1 MQELESEAPAI
12 CKIINNLNNL
22 FLISLRSN
30 DFFQQLL
37 RQSTPCRG
45 KEYGKAVKLS
55 FKTNNYENKYI

>member
-30 DFFQQLL
+30 DFFQQLP

-45 KEYGKAVKLS
+45 KEYGKAVK
-55 FKTNNYENKYI
+55 

>member
-30 DFFQQLL
+30 DFFNNF
-37 RQSTPCRG
+37 RG

>member
-30 DFFQQLL
+30 DFFNNFRGNQLPAAAKNMEKLSSKYKFQNQQL
-37 RQSTPCRG
+37 
-45 KEYGKAVKLS
+45 
-55 FKTNNYENKYI
+55 